1 MQPAVYILANSPG
14 GALYVGVTSALQP
27 RTSQHRTGAIDGFT
41 KRYSIK
47 MLVYYELH
55 ATMYEAIR
63 REKQLKRW
71 HREWKIALIEE
82 MNPEWR
88 DLWDTL

>member
-14 GALYVGVTSALQP
+14 GALYVGVTSALKA
-27 RTSQHRTGAIDGFT
+27 RVWKHRTGAIEGFT
-41 KRYSIK
+41 TRYSIK
-47 MLVYYELH
+47 LLVYFELH

-71 HREWKIALIEE
+71 RREWKIELIERH
-82 MNPEWR
+82 NPEWR
-88 DLWDTL
+88 DLWPSI